1 MNMKKMITALGLF
14 IFVAILFLTPNNN
27 PEDENTA
34 LFWYAVAVA
43 GLMVLFWLFEVVP
56 IYVTALF
63 PLILAVPL
71 GILEPS
77 DLTAAYGHRYIY
89 LFLGGFILS
98 LALEKWDVHKQIA
111 EGIIRIVGTSKARIL
126 LGFLLSTGLLSMWI
140 SNTATALMML
150 PMAMAVLSKVEKK
163 GKSKFSVF
171 LLLSVA
177 YGASIGGMATL
188 VGSPPNI
195 LMAGIL
201 QDNFGITVDFFAWM
215 KVGLPLSLIMLTIV
229 YFFFYFLMGKERNEN
244 LHEVKEEKKK
254 WTKNQIRVIIIF
266 SMVVLLWSFR
276 MPLTKYFGVHYTDEG
291 VAILGAI
298 ILFFFPGEEKESKL
312 LEWKDTRNL
321 PWGILI
327 LFGGGMALAKML
339 EANGVISELS
349 LVFESYQNSP
359 LYILLAVLVVIAIF
373 GTEIMS
379 NMALV
384 SVFVPVVAAFA
395 LKTDFTIIQLCLPIT
410 LAASC
415 AFMLPVG
422 TPPNA
427 IVFSSGQLKINQMAR
442 TGFVLNVIGVLIVV
456 VFSLL
461 FI

>member
-1 MNMKKMITALGLF
+1 MKKINPKNMIAAVGLF
-14 IFVAILFLTPNNN
+14 TFLTILFLTPK
-27 PEDENTA
+27 NTEETT
-34 LFWYAVAVA
+34 FWYAIAVA

-63 PLILAVPL
+63 PFVLAIPL

-89 LFLGGFILS
+89 LFFGGFVLS
-98 LALEKWDVHKQIA
+98 LALEKWNVHTQIA
-111 EGIIRIVGTSKARIL
+111 EAIIRLVGTSKARII

-140 SNTATALMML
+140 SNTATSLMML
-150 PMAMAVLSKVEKK
+150 PMAMAILKNIEEK

-171 LLLSVA
+171 LLLAVA
-177 YGASIGGMATL
+177 YGASIGGIATL

-195 LMAGIL
+195 LMASILEKNYGIEISFL
-201 QDNFGITVDFFAWM
+201 SWM
-215 KVGLPLSLIMLTIV
+215 KFGLPLSLIMLTIV
-229 YFFFYFLMGKERNEN
+229 YLFFILLLGKEG
-244 LHEVKEEKKK
+244 KEKIASIRQEKKK
-254 WTKNQIRVIIIF
+254 WTSNQKRVILIF
-266 SMVVLLWSFR
+266 SSIVFLWSFR
-276 MPLTKYFGVHYTDEG
+276 SLITHYLPINYSDEG
-291 VAILGAI
+291 VAVLGAI
-298 ILFFFPGEEKESKL
+298 LLFFLPGKEQNTKL
-312 LEWKDTRNL
+312 LDWKDTQKL

-339 EANGVISELS
+339 EINGVITELAD
-349 LVFESYQNSP
+349 VFKEYQNLP
-359 LYILLAVLVVIAIF
+359 LYLLLLILVTISIF

-384 SVFVPVVAAFA
+384 SVFIPVVAAFA
-395 LKTDFTIIQLCLPIT
+395 LKTDYSILQLCLPVT

-427 IVFSSGQLKINQMAR
+427 IVFSSGMLKINQMAR

-456 VFSLL
+456 AFSLL

>member
-1 MNMKKMITALGLF
+1 MNLKRMIIAIGLF
-14 IFVAILFLTPNNN
+14 IFVTILFLTPR
-27 PEDENTA
+27 DENAT
-34 LFWYAVAVA
+34 FWYAIAVA

-63 PLILAVPL
+63 PFVLAIPL
-71 GILEPS
+71 GVLEPS
-77 DLTAAYGHRYIY
+77 HLSAAYGHKYIY
-89 LFLGGFILS
+89 LFFGGFVLS

-111 EGIIRIVGTSKARIL
+111 EGIIRLVGTSKARIL

-150 PMAMAVLSKVEKK
+150 PMALAVLSSVEKK
-163 GKSKFSVF
+163 GESKFSVF

-195 LMAGIL
+195 LMAGL
-201 QDNFGITVDFFAWM
+201 LEDNFGIQIDFFSWM
-215 KVGLPLSLIMLTIV
+215 KIGLPLSIIMLTIV
-229 YFFFYFLMGKERNEN
+229 YLFFYFLMGKERKEN
-244 LHEVKEEKKK
+244 LHEVHQSKKK
-254 WTKNQIRVIIIF
+254 WTKNQVRVIILF
-266 SMVVLLWSFR
+266 AAVVFLWSFR
-276 MPLTKYFGVHYTDEG
+276 MPLTKYLDFKYTDEG
-291 VAILGAI
+291 VAVLGAI
-298 ILFFFPGEEKESKL
+298 LLFFLPGSKKGSKL
-312 LEWKDTRNL
+312 LEWKDTKNL

-339 EANGVISELS
+339 EVNGVISELS
-349 LVFESYQNSP
+349 SVFYSYTDSP
-359 LYILLAVLVVIAIF
+359 LYILLTVLVLIAIF

-384 SVFVPVVAAFA
+384 SVFVPVVAEFA
-395 LKTDFTIIQLCLPIT
+395 LQTEFSIIQLCLPIT

-427 IVFSSGQLKINQMAR
+427 IVFSSGRLKINQMAR
-442 TGFVLNVIGVLIVV
+442 TGFILNLIGVLIVV
-456 VFSLL
+456 LFSLIFL
-461 FI
+461 